1 MTMPSPIHSHPMS
14 ELDIELT
21 ALLESLSLQQR
32 IRTMTNEP
40 APTTAPTAPTAPD
53 MQMND
58 AGNNYQSDT
67 TASSSSSDAPP
78 SPKAG
83 GAAAAVATQAVAVTT
98 PPPCALL
105 GSLTRSY
112 DPDTDT
118 DTDGAADALQTSC
131 GEYLELIFIHREAFA
146 ALPSAHV
153 GCPAGFSALA
163 RALEL
168 RAWRADRDADTEAV
182 AAFRHEAWMVAAW
195 MSSGGPWWRGGE
207 KITVD

>member
-1 MTMPSPIHSHPMS
+1 
-14 ELDIELT
+14 
-21 ALLESLSLQQR
+21 
-32 IRTMTNEP
+32 MTNEP
-40 APTTAPTAPTAPD
+40 APTAPTAPD

-58 AGNNYQSDT
+58 AGNYYQVSILQYHRGPDSLTVTDLEKNQSDT

-78 SPKAG
+78 SPE
-83 GAAAAVATQAVAVTT
+83 AAAAAAATTVAVTT

-105 GSLTRSY
+105 ESLTRSY
-112 DPDTDT
+112 DPDTES
-118 DTDGAADALQTSC
+118 DTDGAAGGLQTSC

-153 GCPAGFSALA
+153 GCSAGFSALA

>member
-1 MTMPSPIHSHPMS
+1 M
-14 ELDIELT
+14 
-21 ALLESLSLQQR
+21 AL
-32 IRTMTNEP
+32 
-40 APTTAPTAPTAPD
+40 
-53 MQMND
+53 
-58 AGNNYQSDT
+58 
-67 TASSSSSDAPP
+67 
-78 SPKAG
+78 
-83 GAAAAVATQAVAVTT
+83 TT

-105 GSLTRSY
+105 ESLTHSY

-118 DTDGAADALQTSC
+118 DGVDGLQTSC

-153 GCPAGFSALA
+153 GCSAGFSALA

>member
-1 MTMPSPIHSHPMS
+1 
-14 ELDIELT
+14 
-21 ALLESLSLQQR
+21 
-32 IRTMTNEP
+32 MTNEP
-40 APTTAPTAPTAPD
+40 APTAPGPTASD

-58 AGNNYQSDT
+58 AGNNYQVSTCLNDTTAAAPDLAITDHRNQSDT

-78 SPKAG
+78 SPGA
-83 GAAAAVATQAVAVTT
+83 GAAAAAAAVAVTT

-105 GSLTRSY
+105 ESLTRSY
-112 DPDTDT
+112 DPDSV
-118 DTDGAADALQTSC
+118 DALQTTC

-146 ALPSAHV
+146 ALPSAHA
-153 GCPAGFSALA
+153 GCSAGFSALA

-195 MSSGGPWWRGGE
+195 MTSGGPWWRGGE

>member
-14 ELDIELT
+14 ELDIDLA

-40 APTTAPTAPTAPD
+40 APTAPTASD

-58 AGNNYQSDT
+58 AENNYQSDT
-67 TASSSSSDAPP
+67 TASSSSSDEPP
-78 SPKAG
+78 SPR
-83 GAAAAVATQAVAVTT
+83 AAAAAAAILTT
-98 PPPCALL
+98 PPPCGLL
-105 GSLTRSY
+105 ESLTRSY
-112 DPDTDT
+112 DPDSDS
-118 DTDGAADALQTSC
+118 DSDGVDGLQTSC

-153 GCPAGFSALA
+153 GCSAGFSALA

-168 RAWRADRDADTEAV
+168 RAWRADRDADSEAV

-195 MSSGGPWWRGGE
+195 MSSGGPWWRGDE

>member
-1 MTMPSPIHSHPMS
+1 M
-14 ELDIELT
+14 
-21 ALLESLSLQQR
+21 A
-32 IRTMTNEP
+32 NEP
-40 APTTAPTAPTAPD
+40 PPTAPTASD

-58 AGNNYQSDT
+58 AGNYQSGT

-78 SPKAG
+78 SPP
-83 GAAAAVATQAVAVTT
+83 AAAAAATVITT
-98 PPPCALL
+98 PSPCALL
-105 GSLTRSY
+105 ESLTHSY

-118 DTDGAADALQTSC
+118 DGGLQTTC

-153 GCPAGFSALA
+153 GCSAGFSALA

-168 RAWRADRDADTEAV
+168 RAWRADRDADAEAV

-207 KITVD
+207 NTEKITVD

>member
-1 MTMPSPIHSHPMS
+1 
-14 ELDIELT
+14 
-21 ALLESLSLQQR
+21 
-32 IRTMTNEP
+32 MTNEP
-40 APTTAPTAPTAPD
+40 AAPTAPVPTAPD
-53 MQMND
+53 MQMID
-58 AGNNYQSDT
+58 AGNHYQVSSTYLSYVEYYYTTAVALVLTLTLTLEIQSDT

-78 SPKAG
+78 SPETGAG
-83 GAAAAVATQAVAVTT
+83 AAAAAAAVAITT

-105 GSLTRSY
+105 ESLTHSY

-118 DTDGAADALQTSC
+118 DGADGLQTSC

-153 GCPAGFSALA
+153 GCSAGFSALA

-168 RAWRADRDADTEAV
+168 RAWRADRDADSEAV

>member
-1 MTMPSPIHSHPMS
+1 V
-14 ELDIELT
+14 
-21 ALLESLSLQQR
+21 
-32 IRTMTNEP
+32 
-40 APTTAPTAPTAPD
+40 
-53 MQMND
+53 
-58 AGNNYQSDT
+58 
-67 TASSSSSDAPP
+67 
-78 SPKAG
+78 
-83 GAAAAVATQAVAVTT
+83 AVARAVTT
-98 PPPCALL
+98 PPPCGLL
-105 GSLTRSY
+105 ESLTRSY
-112 DPDTDT
+112 DPDPDT
-118 DTDGAADALQTSC
+118 DTDGAADGLQTSC

-153 GCPAGFSALA
+153 GCSAGFSALA

>member
-1 MTMPSPIHSHPMS
+1 M
-14 ELDIELT
+14 
-21 ALLESLSLQQR
+21 A
-32 IRTMTNEP
+32 NEP
-40 APTTAPTAPTAPD
+40 ALIAPTVPTACD

-58 AGNNYQSDT
+58 EGNCQSDT

-78 SPKAG
+78 SP
-83 GAAAAVATQAVAVTT
+83 AAAAAAAASTTITT
-98 PPPCALL
+98 PPPCGLL
-105 GSLTRSY
+105 ESLTRSY
-112 DPDTDT
+112 DPDTDS
-118 DTDGAADALQTSC
+118 DGVEGLQTSC

-153 GCPAGFSALA
+153 GCSAAFSALA